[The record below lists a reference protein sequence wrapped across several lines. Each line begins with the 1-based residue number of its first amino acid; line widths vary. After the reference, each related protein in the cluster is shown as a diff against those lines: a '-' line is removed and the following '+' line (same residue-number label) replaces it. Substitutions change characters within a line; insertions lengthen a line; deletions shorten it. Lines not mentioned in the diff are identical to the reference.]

1 MPKSALEKAMTD
13 KFVKL
18 SSQILPIQEQIQAP
32 LTESRQARP
41 QLKTYLLA
49 SKFNTIHLSHV
60 TNPSFVPRP
69 YEQRS

>member
-49 SKFNTIHLSHV
+49 SKFLTLSI
-60 TNPSFVPRP
+60 
-69 YEQRS
+69 